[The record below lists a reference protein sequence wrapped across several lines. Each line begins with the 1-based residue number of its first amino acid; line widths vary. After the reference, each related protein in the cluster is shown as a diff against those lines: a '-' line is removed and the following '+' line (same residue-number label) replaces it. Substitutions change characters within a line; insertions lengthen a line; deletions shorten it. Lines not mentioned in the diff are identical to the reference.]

1 MSSRD
6 DSYSNH
12 RIPETSTVETTR
24 IRDHTAVV
32 FVPHFGQTKR
42 EQELQ
47 HAYVKSH
54 AARIGH
60 SKRRAWK
67 SAQPQEPAAG
77 NPQELRKSDY
87 NILMPHPQTL
97 LSESTTDPFN
107 NDECRRLSSLALKS
121 LDHTYE
127 IVWPGNFPTIRGSAL
142 RSLIQLWKRITVQ
155 SDLAFHTHVAQAA
168 SLCYLVSTD
177 PEVKDNLMKVR
188 INHQYISTKLVR
200 EAIGALSEPAS
211 DDLIESI
218 LRLGANGVNIIETP
232 IVSKYPE
239 SPVMECLRHPKL
251 YGRFEPAMPHF
262 SILRHLVETRGG
274 LDGLNPA
281 TSQPLQIY
289 SLAMAS
295 MHGVRPVF
303 EPLATYRYMS
313 DNLRF
318 DFDRQAKQFL
328 SILGRGWL
336 EMPESQSL
344 FSRLAQRAAL
354 LTAALDQT
362 MRAGQGH
369 LTYAE
374 VCVSAFML
382 KHDLCLTN
390 PSSSFDDAGPE
401 IGDELANICRLA
413 LHVFFEVVLF
423 PAVGTYAAKPRLASE
438 LRTALTRFQKRKDIV
453 QYFKL
458 ILWAVFMGTVAAED
472 DPKLRNWFLVRFNLM
487 VIQEDLGWLALKQQL
502 TEYLWWDFT
511 FEERTRDIWRDAC
524 DRTTRGRR

>member
-1 MSSRD
+1 MNASHDNLEHTSSAGDEMPSITNTLTGTSSASSRD

-12 RIPETSTVETTR
+12 RIAETSTVETTR

-87 NILMPHPQTL
+87 NILMPHPKTL

-107 NDECRRLSSLALKS
+107 NDECRKLSSLALRS

-281 TSQPLQIY
+281 TSQPLQMSVYSGANFVECILIY
-289 SLAMAS
+289 LVDTAS
-295 MHGVRPVF
+295 PW
-303 EPLATYRYMS
+303 
-313 DNLRF
+313 
-318 DFDRQAKQFL
+318 QACTVSVL
-328 SILGRGWL
+328 CLNPW
-336 EMPESQSL
+336 
-344 FSRLAQRAAL
+344 L
-354 LTAALDQT
+354 LTDICQT
-362 MRAGQGH
+362 ICD
-369 LTYAE
+369 LT
-374 VCVSAFML
+374 SIGRQ
-382 KHDLCLTN
+382 
-390 PSSSFDDAGPE
+390 SSF
-401 IGDELANICRLA
+401 CQ
-413 LHVFFEVVLF
+413 
-423 PAVGTYAAKPRLASE
+423 S
-438 LRTALTRFQKRKDIV
+438 
-453 QYFKL
+453 
-458 ILWAVFMGTVAAED
+458 
-472 DPKLRNWFLVRFNLM
+472 
-487 VIQEDLGWLALKQQL
+487 
-502 TEYLWWDFT
+502 
-511 FEERTRDIWRDAC
+511 
-524 DRTTRGRR
+524 